1 MHLEITR
8 LISDNNLYAVTGDF
22 GLGTRVVKSNELR
35 QWLLG
40 LRIGEPTIA
49 IALSIKPDSS
59 LIIEVPSTTRLD
71 DDDEEAKAS

>member
-40 LRIGEPTIA
+40 LGIGEPTIA

-59 LIIEVPSTTRLD
+59 LMIEVPSTTRLD